1 MREEP
6 EKHGESV
13 DADHVVGV
21 TVGEEELVG
30 GYNPPLTLYTVK
42 PEYLIRSRWIF
53 ITCSEIQLFCIDE
66 RLAENKDGGARCY
79 LQSPFLYSI

>member
-1 MREEP
+1 MREVP

-21 TVGEEELVG
+21 AVGEEELVG

-53 ITCSEIQLFCIDE
+53 KTCSEIRLFCIDE
-66 RLAENKDGGARCY
+66 HFAVNKDGGARCY

>member
-42 PEYLIRSRWIF
+42 PEYLIR
-53 ITCSEIQLFCIDE
+53 T
-66 RLAENKDGGARCY
+66 GV
-79 LQSPFLYSI
+79 SIISKH